1 MAGGKER
8 QRHAHPANTARST
21 SPTVI
26 ENRPDRRKKG
36 RPRIRTGQEASPNVR
51 FRQLSNTHR
60 IADQELKRR
69 RTQIRLAQRAYR
81 SRKEATIVS
90 LEGRVHQLEMLVEQI
105 NKTFLSFTD
114 ELMKYDVLILYP
126 DLARKLHQTIE
137 QSLSFTN
144 QAVPVVHDDSG
155 TSTDAERLEANA
167 KPDILDKAAS
177 KSTAGAKNT
186 HYLTNIEFPDVL
198 QSSQWVQRGRESQ
211 NPTQVSPKELN
222 ILVPE
227 IPTEAPL
234 FPQTPLVLNAPS
246 ASVYEPIETSFAHRL
261 YHACVQRGYDCLR
274 DPSSRLE
281 KLAYIFRFPLKI
293 LTPQHIIAH
302 FETYLRH
309 GYYGG
314 FRGINI
320 PFFSI
325 GGAGTHFTHN
335 QRSYLIEDTTP
346 QPSIIH
352 VATNQIDRDMLG
364 DWFDC
369 YDVEEY
375 LRKSKI
381 VPSRGLSL
389 ETRLPPPAYVSAS
402 DLGLHDQY
410 QSGSGIFQQSEDQKF
425 IDETILIQCGFA
437 SQAD

>member
-1 MAGGKER
+1 M
-8 QRHAHPANTARST
+8 
-21 SPTVI
+21 
-26 ENRPDRRKKG
+26 
-36 RPRIRTGQEASPNVR
+36 
-51 FRQLSNTHR
+51 SNTHG
-60 IADQELKRR
+60 ITDQESKRR

-105 NKTFLSFTD
+105 NQTFLSFTD
-114 ELMKYDVLILYP
+114 ELMKYDVLITYP

-144 QAVPVVHDDSG
+144 QAVSVVHDDSG
-155 TSTDAERLEANA
+155 TSTDAERPETNA

-177 KSTAGAKNT
+177 KSTADAENT
-186 HYLTNIEFPDVL
+186 YHLTNIEFPD
-198 QSSQWVQRGRESQ
+198 SQWIQRGSESQ
-211 NPTQVSPKELN
+211 NPIQVSPKKSN

-246 ASVYEPIETSFAHRL
+246 ASVYKPIETSFAHRL
-261 YHACVQRGYDCLR
+261 YRACIERGHDCLR

-281 KLAYIFRFPLKI
+281 KLAYTFRFPLKI

-314 FRGINI
+314 FGGINI

-325 GGAGTHFTHN
+325 GGAGTHFKHS
-335 QRSYLIEDTTP
+335 QRSYTIEGTTP

-352 VATNQIDRDMLG
+352 VATDQIDRDMLG

-375 LRKSKI
+375 FRKSKI
-381 VPSRGLSL
+381 VPSPGFSL
-389 ETRLPPPAYVSAS
+389 ETRSSSPAYVSPS
-402 DLGLHDQY
+402 DPGLHDQY
-410 QSGSGIFQQSEDQKF
+410 QSGSGFFQQSEDQKF
-425 IDETILIQCGFA
+425 VDETTLIRCRFA
-437 SQAD
+437 CQMD